1 MSSCTSL
8 SASPSYEK
16 HKFLALCDV
25 YGKALASLYRALR
38 AYQGNDYTRLRER
51 YKWTIHSSQHLRSPF
66 ATQNAPVYAML
77 NQPLPRH
84 GRRYPLI
91 PELLDLTRGK
101 DVKKNFHVESCVNLK
116 LRHSLL
122 QSPGGSEAHTGI
134 AFEKLKCA
142 FTVAPVLAHLD
153 PTLETWMETDSSDTV
168 TAGVLSQIQSGGVL
182 RPSRVRRV
190 KIRTVRN

>member
-1 MSSCTSL
+1 MKSTSFWHCVMSM
-8 SASPSYEK
+8 
-16 HKFLALCDV
+16 
-25 YGKALASLYRALR
+25 GRRLR
-38 AYQGNDYTRLRER
+38 AYTELSGPTKAMTTRDYVRGISGPSTLLN
-51 YKWTIHSSQHLRSPF
+51 TF
-66 ATQNAPVYAML
+66 A
-77 NQPLPRH
+77 PLSLHRTLLST
-84 GRRYPLI
+84 LI

-142 FTVAPVLAHLD
+142 FTGAPVLAHLD